1 MVDPER
7 PGGEDGVEELAPPV
21 EEAGG
26 VAARGPVVE
35 IELDLLKGQA
45 GLERVDGHPNLRAE
59 ARGERETGGPRARAD
74 EPLPRERLA
83 WRRAGAQAHE
93 LPAHTL
99 RDPET
104 APDPASE
111 GGDREI
117 GVALGERAQRAAQV
131 RVGQEQRP
139 RRRGTLAGGQRL
151 PLPQPLDP
159 EHERPGRLRALGR
172 PVAGAPVDDDHLGVG
187 EVAAQGGHGLAD
199 ALLLVPRRDEDRQ
212 ALGRATHPRS

>member
-1 MVDPER
+1 MTPGSLWLTVVQPTRGRRR
-7 PGGEDGVEELAPPV
+7 PRWLTPSGP
-21 EEAGG
+21 
-26 VAARGPVVE
+26 AARTASRSWRP
-35 IELDLLKGQA
+35 LWRKPA
-45 GLERVDGHPNLRAE
+45 ASRPE
-59 ARGERETGGPRARAD
+59 ARGERETGGPRARTD

-83 WRRAGAQAHE
+83 RRRAGAQAHE

-111 GGDREI
+111 GSDREI